1 MLIRTAAAML
11 VMSSVGTAPETP
23 GHDELGPRLV
33 LAAGSAPPPG
43 SANTYSPE
51 QKMQRR
57 YPQPVK
63 VGDLIGLPVLDD
75 DDRTLGRIKSIVRT
89 AGGKIQLIMSY
100 GGFLGWRARLV
111 AVPIEV
117 VAIAGRQLAALD
129 MTRAEFDA
137 APAWSDP
144 QSQVIPT
151 TDVILIGT
159 SSPCGFVDHDRHGEV
174 QAPEDD
180 LVIVDRPAAQDE
192 NDHRHGVDPMHDA
205 QGERMESLSPS
216 TSKPRA

>member
-1 MLIRTAAAML
+1 MLIRTTAAML
-11 VMSSVGTAPETP
+11 VMSSLGMITAPEAP
-23 GHDELGPRLV
+23 GYDQLGPRLV
-33 LAAGSAPPPG
+33 LAAGSPPPPG
-43 SANTYSPE
+43 SADTSSSE

-75 DDRTLGRIKSIVRT
+75 DDRTLGRIKSVVRS
-89 AGGKIQLIMSY
+89 AGGKIQLIVSY

-137 APAWSDP
+137 APPWSDP

-151 TDVILIGT
+151 TDVILIALY
-159 SSPCGFVDHDRHGEV
+159 R
-174 QAPEDD
+174 
-180 LVIVDRPAAQDE
+180 R
-192 NDHRHGVDPMHDA
+192 
-205 QGERMESLSPS
+205 
-216 TSKPRA
+216 

>member
-1 MLIRTAAAML
+1 MLIRAAAALL
-11 VMSSVGTAPETP
+11 VTSSLGLSTAPENP
-23 GHDELGPRLV
+23 GYDALDPRLV

-51 QKMQRR
+51 QKMHRR

-63 VGDLIGLPVLDD
+63 VGDLLGLPVLDD
-75 DDRTLGRIKSIVRT
+75 DDRTLGRIKSVVRT
-89 AGGKIQLIMSY
+89 ASGKIQLIVPY

-144 QSQVIPT
+144 QSQVMPT
-151 TDVILIGT
+151 TDVIL
-159 SSPCGFVDHDRHGEV
+159 VALYKR
-174 QAPEDD
+174 
-180 LVIVDRPAAQDE
+180 
-192 NDHRHGVDPMHDA
+192 
-205 QGERMESLSPS
+205 
-216 TSKPRA
+216 

>member
-1 MLIRTAAAML
+1 MLIHAVAAALVTTSLGMTAATE
-11 VMSSVGTAPETP
+11 SPS
-23 GHDELGPRLV
+23 HWDFRHRLV
-33 LAAGSAPPPG
+33 LAAGAPSQPP
-43 SANTYSPE
+43 STDTFTPE

-75 DDRTLGRIKSIVRT
+75 DDRTLGRIKSVVRT
-89 AGGKIQLIMSY
+89 ASGKIQLIVNC

-144 QSQVIPT
+144 QSQLIPT
-151 TDVILIGT
+151 TDSIL
-159 SSPCGFVDHDRHGEV
+159 VALYKR
-174 QAPEDD
+174 
-180 LVIVDRPAAQDE
+180 
-192 NDHRHGVDPMHDA
+192 
-205 QGERMESLSPS
+205 
-216 TSKPRA
+216 